1 MKYGIQCKRRSFIQ
15 ENTSFA
21 PRNSFRSNWDIE
33 FSRIGSQTNGRSLI
47 DGLNKA
53 IKISRK
59 LSLDAIKKCYW

>member
-1 MKYGIQCKRRSFIQ
+1 MGSSVNEGLSFRKIPV
-15 ENTSFA
+15 SA

-33 FSRIGSQTNGRSLI
+33 FSRIGSQTNGRNLI

-59 LSLDAIKKCYW
+59 LSLDAIKKCDW